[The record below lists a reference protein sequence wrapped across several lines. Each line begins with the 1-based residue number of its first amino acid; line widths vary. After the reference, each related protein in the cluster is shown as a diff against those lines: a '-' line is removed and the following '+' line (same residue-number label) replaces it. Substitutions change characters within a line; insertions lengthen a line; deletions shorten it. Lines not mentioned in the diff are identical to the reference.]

1 MTIYKVKDIVK
12 QGTVAITASV
22 VIDSFAGTV
31 LNAKLEA
38 LLTLPILL
46 VLVPCLMDMTG
57 NVGCMIGSKIAT
69 YLHLGLVRPGIGRNP
84 YLEKYAIAMI
94 VVAALSSFYLTFLA
108 MTASYFLGLEVIEPV
123 KILVIVLVTNVSI
136 STAAILVGIVA
147 GFVTFRYGWDPDN
160 TTIPI
165 VTATCDVV
173 GALFLILVASA
184 TGLI

>member
-1 MTIYKVKDIVK
+1 
-12 QGTVAITASV
+12 
-22 VIDSFAGTV
+22 
-31 LNAKLEA
+31 
-38 LLTLPILL
+38 
-46 VLVPCLMDMTG
+46 
-57 NVGCMIGSKIAT
+57 
-69 YLHLGLVRPGIGRNP
+69 
-84 YLEKYAIAMI
+84 
-94 VVAALSSFYLTFLA
+94 
-108 MTASYFLGLEVIEPV
+108 LEVIEPV